1 MKKRKKLPILQSSD
15 GYSFLEITVA
25 MVIISII
32 GIIAWQGIIHV
43 TALLNRIHSVHAG
56 VRDVIM
62 MEAQI
67 RSEVSMIRVP
77 FWMPYVP
84 VRETDGEVRIGCYE
98 GCLTSELFFRFSE
111 GYLEMGC
118 DNGSDKTVLQRYG
131 PYEEVIIETGHRQ
144 KGEGVLIS
152 FSFYDPGSRKESLVI
167 STGICSNPFVR

>member
-1 MKKRKKLPILQSSD
+1 M
-15 GYSFLEITVA
+15 
-25 MVIISII
+25 
-32 GIIAWQGIIHV
+32 
-43 TALLNRIHSVHAG
+43 
-56 VRDVIM
+56 IM

-84 VRETDGEVRIGCYE
+84 VRETNGELRIGCYK
-98 GCLTSELFFRFSE
+98 GCLTSELYFRFSE
-111 GYLEMGC
+111 GCLEMGC

-131 PYEEVIIETGHRQ
+131 PYEEVIIETEHRQ

-152 FSFYDPGSRKESLVI
+152 FSFYYPGSRKKTLVI